1 MQHQLTNRKIKELSK
16 IASGL
21 SPIPKTN
28 WLGRPVTKRI
38 KISGQYLLNKGI
50 TYSSAGKKILPA
62 QKYHFNRPVMITNH
76 LPMLRDAYLKG
87 GDEAVSIYV
96 ASVKQAIKTQVYE
109 NSNVPWVFRFTYALL
124 SKIFK

>member
-1 MQHQLTNRKIKELSK
+1 
-16 IASGL
+16 
-21 SPIPKTN
+21 
-28 WLGRPVTKRI
+28 
-38 KISGQYLLNKGI
+38 
-50 TYSSAGKKILPA
+50 
-62 QKYHFNRPVMITNH
+62 MITNH